1 MNDRVDSRGAAPA
14 APDSPSVEGGAG
26 PIIDTFLDALWAER
40 GIAPAT
46 ADAYRNDLAGFFSRV
61 QRSLESLTR
70 ADVLEFL
77 AARMRSGASTSSI
90 VRQLSCLRQFFA
102 WATRERRLES
112 DPMLDLE
119 GPRRPRGLPGTLTA
133 DEVEALL
140 GAPDSDSP
148 IDLRDRALLETLY
161 ATGMRVSE
169 LTGLTLSRMN
179 LGQGVVRVLGK
190 GGRERLVPLG
200 EASQAAIERWLSVR
214 KQLKPTGDW
223 VFVSKSGRM
232 LSRQAIWARIRQLA
246 LRAGIRQPVHPHRL
260 RHSFA
265 THLLD
270 NGADLRVV
278 QMLLGHADLATTQ
291 IYTHVSRARL
301 KSLHE
306 RHHPRG

>member
-1 MNDRVDSRGAAPA
+1 MSEKGTSPGAAAA
-14 APDSPSVEGGAG
+14 APGSQHPPADNARLIDS
-26 PIIDTFLDALWAER
+26 FLDALWAER

-46 ADAYRNDLAGFFSRV
+46 ADAYHNDLQNFLARVDRPIAKISRA
-61 QRSLESLTR
+61 E
-70 ADVLEFL
+70 VLEFL
-77 AARMRSGASTSSI
+77 AARMRSGSSTSSI
-90 VRQLSCLRQFFA
+90 IRQLSCLRQFFA
-102 WATRERRLES
+102 WASRERRIAQ
-112 DPMLDLE
+112 DPMLDLD
-119 GPRRPRGLPGTLTA
+119 GPKRPRTLPGTLTA
-133 DEVEALL
+133 SEVEALL
-140 GAPDSDSP
+140 TAPDGDRP
-148 IDLRDRALLETLY
+148 LDVRDRAILETLY

-169 LTGLTLSRMN
+169 LAGLTLSRMN
-179 LGQGVVRVLGK
+179 LGQGVVRVVGK

-200 EASQAAIERWLSVR
+200 ETACAAAQHWLAVR
-214 KQLKPTGDW
+214 SALRPQGDW
-223 VFVSKSGRM
+223 VFVSKSGRA

-246 LRAGIRQPVHPHRL
+246 LKAGIRQSVHPHRL

>member
-1 MNDRVDSRGAAPA
+1 M
-14 APDSPSVEGGAG
+14 
-26 PIIDTFLDALWAER
+26 IDAFLDSLWAER

-46 ADAYRNDLAGFFSRV
+46 AEAYRNDLAGFLARV
-61 QRSLESLTR
+61 PAPVEQLSR

-77 AARMRSGASTSSI
+77 AARMRSGNSTSSI

-102 WATRERRLES
+102 WALRERVVAQ

-119 GPRRPRGLPGTLTA
+119 GPRRPRPLPGTMTPR
-133 DEVEALL
+133 EVEALL
-140 GAPDSDSP
+140 AAPAGDAP
-148 IDLRDRALLETLY
+148 LDLRDRALLETLY

-169 LTGLTLSRMN
+169 LATLTLSRMN
-179 LGQGVVRVLGK
+179 LGQGVIRVLGK

-200 EASQAAIERWLSVR
+200 RAAIDAIEAWLRVR
-214 KQLKPTGDW
+214 SNLKPLGDCL
-223 VFVSKSGRM
+223 FVSRSGRA

-246 LRAGIRQPVHPHRL
+246 QRAGIRDAVHPHRL

-301 KSLHE
+301 KSLHQ

>member
-1 MNDRVDSRGAAPA
+1 MNAAADTAPGADTVPG
-14 APDSPSVEGGAG
+14 ECERL
-26 PIIDTFLDALWAER
+26 IDTFLDALWAER
-40 GIAPAT
+40 GISPAT
-46 ADAYRNDLAGFFSRV
+46 AAAYRGDLASFLASVDCPVERIA
-61 QRSLESLTR
+61 R

-77 AARMRSGASTSSI
+77 ARRMRSGANTSSI

-102 WATRERRLES
+102 WALRERRVAR

-119 GPRRPRGLPGTLTA
+119 GPRRSRSLPGTMTSR
-133 DEVEALL
+133 EVEALL
-140 GAPDSDSP
+140 AAPSGKGPLDV
-148 IDLRDRALLETLY
+148 RDRALLETLY
-161 ATGMRVSE
+161 ATGVRVSE
-169 LTGLTLSRMN
+169 LAALTDSRVN

-200 EASQAAIERWLSVR
+200 QAASDAIERWLSVR
-214 KQLKPTGDW
+214 AVLKPRGDW
-223 VFVSKSGRM
+223 LFLSKSGRA

-246 LRAGIRQPVHPHRL
+246 LRAGIQGSVHPHRL

-301 KSLHE
+301 KSLHQ

>member
-1 MNDRVDSRGAAPA
+1 MSEAAKRPGAARS
-14 APDSPSVEGGAG
+14 APVSRSAESDRLIDS
-26 PIIDTFLDALWAER
+26 FLDSLWAER
-40 GIAPAT
+40 GISPAT
-46 ADAYRNDLAGFFSRV
+46 AEAYRHDLIQFLGRVPQPLETISRV
-61 QRSLESLTR
+61 E
-70 ADVLEFL
+70 VLDFL
-77 AARMRSGASTSSI
+77 AARMRSGSSTSSI

-102 WATRERRLES
+102 WAVRERRVAQ

-119 GPRRPRGLPGTLTA
+119 GPRRPRSLPGTMTA
-133 DEVEALL
+133 QEVQALL
-140 GAPDSDSP
+140 AAPDTDQSLG
-148 IDLRDRALLETLY
+148 LRDQALLETLY

-169 LTGLTLSRMN
+169 LAGLTLARVN
-179 LGQGVVRVLGK
+179 LGQGVVRVMGK

-200 EASQAAIERWLSVR
+200 ENACEAIQRWLQVR
-214 KQLKPTGDW
+214 CELRPKGDW
-223 VFVSKSGRM
+223 LFLSKSGRV

-246 LRAGIRQPVHPHRL
+246 IRAGIRESVHPHRL

>member
-1 MNDRVDSRGAAPA
+1 M
-14 APDSPSVEGGAG
+14 
-26 PIIDTFLDALWAER
+26 IDTFLDALWAER
-40 GIAPAT
+40 GIVPAT
-46 ADAYRNDLAGFFSRV
+46 ADAYRQDLEQFLGQMSRPLAAI
-61 QRSLESLTR
+61 SR
-70 ADVLEFL
+70 ADVLDFL

-102 WATRERRLES
+102 WASREGRIAA

-119 GPRRPRGLPGTLTA
+119 GPRRPRALPGTLSTS
-133 DEVEALL
+133 EVEALL
-140 GAPDSDSP
+140 AVPDTDNP
-148 IDLRDRALLETLY
+148 LGIRDRAILETLY

-169 LTGLTLSRMN
+169 LAALTLARVN
-179 LGQGVVRVLGK
+179 LGQGVTRVTGK

-200 EASQAAIERWLSVR
+200 ETACEALQGWLANR
-214 KQLKPTGDW
+214 PRLRPQGDW
-223 VFVSKSGRM
+223 VFVSRTGRA
-232 LSRQAIWARIRQLA
+232 LSRQAIWARIRDLA
-246 LRAGIRQPVHPHRL
+246 LRAGIREPVHPHRL

-291 IYTHVSRARL
+291 IYTHVSRSRL

-306 RHHPRG
+306 QHHPRG

>member
-1 MNDRVDSRGAAPA
+1 MTDTADTDPGADIVPGE
-14 APDSPSVEGGAG
+14 SERL
-26 PIIDTFLDALWAER
+26 IDTFLDALWAER
-40 GIAPAT
+40 GISPAT
-46 ADAYRNDLAGFFSRV
+46 AAAYRSDLAGFLASVGRPV
-61 QRSLESLTR
+61 ADITR
-70 ADVLEFL
+70 ADVLELL
-77 AARMRSGASTSSI
+77 ARRMRSGANTSSI

-102 WATRERRLES
+102 WALRERRIAG
-112 DPMLDLE
+112 DPMLDLQ
-119 GPRRPRGLPGTLTA
+119 GPRRMRSLPATMTSR
-133 DEVEALL
+133 EVEALL
-140 GAPDSDSP
+140 AAPNGGGVLDV
-148 IDLRDRALLETLY
+148 RDRAMLETLY

-169 LTGLTLSRMN
+169 LATLTDSRVN
-179 LGQGVVRVLGK
+179 LGQGVVRVMGK

-200 EASQAAIERWLSVR
+200 QVASDTIRHWLSVR
-214 KQLKPTGDW
+214 AELKPRGDW
-223 VFVSKSGRM
+223 LFVSRSGRA

-246 LRAGIRQPVHPHRL
+246 LRAGIDSPVHPHRL

-301 KSLHE
+301 KSLHQ